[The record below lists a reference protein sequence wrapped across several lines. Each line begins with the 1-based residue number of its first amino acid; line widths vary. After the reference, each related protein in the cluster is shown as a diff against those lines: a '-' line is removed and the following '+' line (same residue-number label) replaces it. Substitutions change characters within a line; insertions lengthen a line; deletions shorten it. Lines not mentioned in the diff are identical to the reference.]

1 MMTAVADPG
10 SFRDPSGQVFIENA
24 RVLRTVSASGAED
37 FEFVRATGV
46 IDELVTDELVLPG
59 TVLSESPL
67 PAIHSAGVRYV
78 VEHPK
83 IPFISYPYE
92 WCFSALKAAAL
103 CHLDVHLRA
112 LERGVAL
119 SDSSAYNIQF
129 QGARPIFIDYL
140 SFRRYRDGELWAG
153 HQQFCEQFLNPLLLR
168 SILGLPHNAWYR
180 GTQEGIP
187 VAELNRIVPWHHKLG
202 WRMLTHVVLQARFQT
217 RAVDDKGES
226 GSKRLQGARLPL
238 AGLQGM
244 LRGLRRWIAR
254 LTPADA
260 GRRTVWGDYTRT
272 TSYSADEAQAKEAFV
287 RAFVEAA
294 RPAVLWDVGCN
305 TGEFAEVALAAG
317 AGTVIGFDLDH
328 GAVEAAFARARDR
341 RLALLPLCLDLA
353 NPSPSQGWE
362 ERERQGL
369 ATRGPADAMIA
380 LALVHHLAI
389 GRNIP
394 LDRLV
399 GRLVDMAPRG
409 VIEFVPKADP
419 MVGKLLRLRE
429 DIFPDYTEDA
439 FLAALGSRA
448 RVEKTT
454 HISQSGR
461 LLAAYSRK

>member
-10 SFRDPSGQVFIENA
+10 SFRDPSGQVFIENG
-24 RVLRTVSASGAED
+24 RVLRTVSAFGAEE

-46 IDELVTDELVLPG
+46 IDDLIADALVLPG
-59 TVLSESPL
+59 TVLSQSPL
-67 PAIHSAGVRYV
+67 PAEQSAGARYV
-78 VEHPK
+78 VEHPL

-129 QGARPIFIDYL
+129 QGARPIFIDHL
-140 SFRRYRDGELWAG
+140 SLRRYRDGELWAG

-187 VAELNRIVPWHHKLG
+187 VAELAGIVPWHRKLG
-202 WRMLTHVVLQARFQT
+202 WRMLTHVVLQARFQA

-226 GSKRLQGARLPL
+226 GAKSLKDARLPL

-260 GRRTVWGDYTRT
+260 KRRTVWGDYTRT
-272 TSYSADEAQAKEAFV
+272 TSYSAEEAQAKEAFV
-287 RAFVEAA
+287 RAFVEAEK
-294 RPAVLWDVGCN
+294 PAVLWDVGCN
-305 TGEFAEVALAAG
+305 TGEFSEVALAAG
-317 AGTVIGFDLDH
+317 AATVVGFDLDH

-369 ATRGPADAMIA
+369 AARGPADAIIA

-399 GRLVDMAPRG
+399 GRLVDMAPSG

-439 FLAALGSRA
+439 FLAALTSRA

-454 HISQSGR
+454 RISESGR
-461 LLAAYSRK
+461 LLAAYSRS